1 MTELAP
7 RRSRLSTRPPVHP
20 STLLFALLT
29 PLLEKNPT
37 KTLMLDVPFVFS
49 MSRVIVL
56 GFAAALLRQI
66 WRAGIAGWP
75 DATLSIAIVLALPI
89 VGALDR
95 ATPRDVVDFAKA
107 VVGRFGIG
115 GARGLGSVFGE
126 EPSKFDDH
134 RNDGGSRGSPSAQ

>member
-1 MTELAP
+1 MTTDA
-7 RRSRLSTRPPVHP
+7 SRSTRSTGQPVP
-20 STLLFALLT
+20 RSTGIVLALLT
-29 PLLEKNPT
+29 PLLEKNPM
-37 KTLMLDVPFVFS
+37 KTLTLDIPFVFS

-56 GFAAALLRQI
+56 GFAIALLRQI

-95 ATPRDVVDFAKA
+95 ATPRDILAFAQT

-115 GARGLGSVFGE
+115 ATRAMGSIYAE

-134 RNDGGSRGSPSAQ
+134 RTDA

>member
-1 MTELAP
+1 MTTASP
-7 RRSRLSTRPPVHP
+7 RRSPYRSTGQPVHP
-20 STLLFALLT
+20 STRMLLALLS
-29 PLLEKNPT
+29 PLIEKNPI
-37 KTLMLDVPFVFS
+37 KTLTLDIPFVIS

-56 GFAAALLRQI
+56 GFALALLRQI

-95 ATPRDVVDFAKA
+95 ATPRDILAFAQT

-115 GARGLGSVFGE
+115 ATRAMGSIYGE

-134 RNDGGSRGSPSAQ
+134 RDDSTR